1 MPCATCVRTPSARR
15 GALWALLWLAIVL
28 GAGCERPWNSPY
40 PDAER
45 ASDTL
50 YRAFTEP
57 PRHLDPARSY
67 ATDEVEFTG
76 QIYEPPLQYHYLKR
90 PYQLEPLAATRLP
103 EPQYLDADGDPLPAD
118 TPPEDVATSVYT
130 IEIKPGVRY
139 QPHPAFARGPDGAP
153 RYRDLSPA
161 DLEGIASP
169 ADFTHQASRTLR
181 ASDYVHQIKRLASPE
196 VNSPILGVMSEH
208 IVGLADLAER
218 LRAARDTLAPG
229 EHLDLTRHDFE
240 GARAVDDRHFE
251 IRVNGVYPQLR
262 YWLAMPFFAPMPP
275 EAIAFYNQDALAA
288 KNIGIDTFPVGT
300 GPYMLTENNPN
311 RRMVLETN
319 PNFHGERY
327 PSEGAPGDRE
337 AGLLEDAGRAL
348 PFIDRVVFSLE
359 KESIPYW
366 NKFLQGY
373 YDSSGISSDAF
384 GQAIRIDA
392 DGEPHLTETMAE
404 RGMRLATTVL
414 PAIYYLGFNM
424 NDDVVGGDDA
434 AARKLRQAISIA
446 VDYESYVAIFLNGR
460 GLVAQD
466 PLPPGLFGA
475 REGKAGMNPVVYD
488 WVDGERRRKPIEV
501 ARELLAEAGYPGG
514 TDEETGRPL
523 LLNLDTPA
531 SGPEFKS
538 QMDWMRQQF
547 DKLGIQL
554 VVRATTWSRFQQKT
568 ADGNVQLFFGSG
580 WMGDYPDPEN
590 FLFLLYGPNSA
601 AENNGQNI
609 ANYQNDTFDRL
620 FRRMRDM
627 DNGPE
632 RQQLIDRMIDIV
644 QRDAPW
650 VWGMYPRQ
658 YGLYQSW
665 LANTK
670 PNAMANN
677 TIKYL
682 DIDPAARA
690 EKRLAW
696 NQPVLWPLAAG
707 AGGLLVL
714 LLPGVWIHRRREHR
728 AVRRPAR

>member
-1 MPCATCVRTPSARR
+1 M
-15 GALWALLWLAIVL
+15 
-28 GAGCERPWNSPY
+28 
-40 PDAER
+40 
-45 ASDTL
+45 
-50 YRAFTEP
+50 
-57 PRHLDPARSY
+57 
-67 ATDEVEFTG
+67 
-76 QIYEPPLQYHYLKR
+76 
-90 PYQLEPLAATRLP
+90 
-103 EPQYLDADGDPLPAD
+103 
-118 TPPEDVATSVYT
+118 
-130 IEIKPGVRY
+130 RY

-169 ADFTHQASRTLR
+169 ADFAHQGSRTLR

-404 RGMRLATTVL
+404 RGVRLYHRTAGDL
-414 PAIYYLGFNM
+414 YLQLRHERRRGRRRRRRRSQAAP
-424 NDDVVGGDDA
+424 GDLD
-434 AARKLRQAISIA
+434 RRRLR
-446 VDYESYVAIFLNGR
+446 VYVAIFLNSR

-466 PLPPGLFGA
+466 PPAP
-475 REGKAGMNPVVYD
+475 
-488 WVDGERRRKPIEV
+488 
-501 ARELLAEAGYPGG
+501 EAC
-514 TDEETGRPL
+514 
-523 LLNLDTPA
+523 
-531 SGPEFKS
+531 
-538 QMDWMRQQF
+538 
-547 DKLGIQL
+547 
-554 VVRATTWSRFQQKT
+554 
-568 ADGNVQLFFGSG
+568 
-580 WMGDYPDPEN
+580 
-590 FLFLLYGPNSA
+590 SA
-601 AENNGQNI
+601 
-609 ANYQNDTFDRL
+609 
-620 FRRMRDM
+620 
-627 DNGPE
+627 P
-632 RQQLIDRMIDIV
+632 
-644 QRDAPW
+644 
-650 VWGMYPRQ
+650 
-658 YGLYQSW
+658 
-665 LANTK
+665 
-670 PNAMANN
+670 
-677 TIKYL
+677 
-682 DIDPAARA
+682 ARA
-690 EKRLAW
+690 K
-696 NQPVLWPLAAG
+696 
-707 AGGLLVL
+707 
-714 LLPGVWIHRRREHR
+714 
-728 AVRRPAR
+728 PA